1 MQKFVA
7 INCRSSFSCYISI
20 PCCGIQTTPSRSEKL
35 THVEST
41 RQQTINQPHL
51 LIPAQQYGKQY
62 LAAGQIVTMPEAPED
77 CFYHILPAGMAQ
89 LIA

>member
-1 MQKFVA
+1 M
-7 INCRSSFSCYISI
+7 
-20 PCCGIQTTPSRSEKL
+20 
-35 THVEST
+35 
-41 RQQTINQPHL
+41 